1 MVKYSPKENT
11 YKEMYLINK
20 FEMDTIENSLQNL
33 RDDKRKTAEKGTMVN
48 NIPLESQKEALENS
62 NKETIQPVQASQN
75 QVFNENSILDI
86 SGDKNTTTEKE
97 LPLNIDL
104 SDNGNTLENTNNTT
118 LSGNNAVLSPLNLK
132 RILATEKRAVKKIK
146 KIRQEEKKKLKN
158 KDSKSPER
166 RTTRK
171 AARDLNRK
179 RITVKNVSKPLS
191 MITSKTE
198 KRRKSGNASETID
211 EIFQNWNV

>member
-20 FEMDTIENSLQNL
+20 FEKDIMENSLQNL

-118 LSGNNAVLSPLNLK
+118 LSGNNAVLSPSNLK

-146 KIRQEEKKKLKN
+146 KITQKEKKKLKN

-166 RTTRK
+166 RTTSK
-171 AARDLNRK
+171 IARDLK
-179 RITVKNVSKPLS
+179 KNALP
-191 MITSKTE
+191 
-198 KRRKSGNASETID
+198 
-211 EIFQNWNV
+211 

>member
-20 FEMDTIENSLQNL
+20 FEKDIMENSLQNM
-33 RDDKRKTAEKGTMVN
+33 RNDKRKTAEKSTMVN
-48 NIPLESQKEALENS
+48 NISLETQNEALENT
-62 NKETIQPVQASQN
+62 NKKTIQPVQESQN
-75 QVFNENSILDI
+75 QVSNENSILNI
-86 SGDKNTTTEKE
+86 PEEENAATEKE

-104 SDNGNTLENTNNTT
+104 SDNENTT
-118 LSGNNAVLSPLNLK
+118 LSPSNLK
-132 RILATEKRAVKKIK
+132 RILATEKSALK
-146 KIRQEEKKKLKN
+146 KIRQIMQKEKKKNKN
-158 KDSKSPER
+158 KGSKTPEK
-166 RTTRK
+166 RTTRRT
-171 AARDLNRK
+171 ATDLNRK

-198 KRRKSGNASETID
+198 KKRKSGNANETID